1 MKRIPAPENGQREGP
16 RRRSIR
22 RVCRPAS
29 WPLWPLW
36 SGWGGGAEEWGEKWG
51 QKEARPC
58 QNVQVSGSEPV
69 LDQARGGGRAEVAKW
84 MDSGWVLN

>member
-1 MKRIPAPENGQREGP
+1 MRARGEEAFGVFADQRVGHCG
-16 RRRSIR
+16 RCG
-22 RVCRPAS
+22 VALGC
-29 WPLWPLW
+29 
-36 SGWGGGAEEWGEKWG
+36 GAEEWGEKWG